1 MSYDQKPRIGGG
13 ATTTSVQSGATTP
26 GKRTLTEDLPSS
38 EAAKGGAEPRV
49 PESAAGGAATSAA
62 PAGSDGAAGTTAGS
76 GARAREGASHTGD
89 ARVTPT
95 VNVQVDGGA
104 SPEAATAKQENTKPA
119 EAPNFDGA
127 AGENTCQPKS
137 SAAKLDWEVKATDK
151 EWTVNVTGFTV
162 TGAIKVAPWP
172 SKPTEVVTPNTAN
185 PVDGGN
191 ITDAAGNNNWKFAI
205 KEMEEYNQA
214 NGGRTSYW
222 HSYEASKAHEWA
234 HWNTD
239 YMKLCVGKYWP
250 QANKDLD
257 AISIPKAE
265 AADAK
270 AAKAKLQ
277 AKVDTRLDKLRS
289 DMIAAW
295 NAIPD
300 SPGAAEGAGYKAGQ
314 AVLDVLIAKV
324 RDYAT
329 KKGWK

>member
-1 MSYDQKPRIGGG
+1 V
-13 ATTTSVQSGATTP
+13 A
-26 GKRTLTEDLPSS
+26 
-38 EAAKGGAEPRV
+38 
-49 PESAAGGAATSAA
+49 
-62 PAGSDGAAGTTAGS
+62 
-76 GARAREGASHTGD
+76 
-89 ARVTPT
+89 PT
-95 VNVQVDGGA
+95 VNIQIGSDAGA
-104 SPEAATAKQENTKPA
+104 SAATAKQENTKPG

-137 SAAKLDWEVKATDK
+137 SAAKLDWEVKETDK
-151 EWTVNVTGFTV
+151 GWTVNITGFTV

-172 SKPTEVVTPNTAN
+172 SKPTEMVTPNTAN

-191 ITDAAGNNNWKFAI
+191 ITDAVGNNNWKFAI

-214 NGGRTSYW
+214 SGGRSSFW

-239 YMKLCVGKYWP
+239 YMKLCVGRFWP

-257 AISIPKAE
+257 AISIPKAD
-265 AADAK
+265 AADAT

-277 AKVDTRLDKLRS
+277 AKVDARLDKLRS
-289 DMIAAW
+289 DMIDAW

-300 SPGAAEGAGYKAGQ
+300 SPGNAEGAGYKAGQ
-314 AVLDVLIAKV
+314 AILDGLIAKV